1 MPPNAGS
8 RRFKCHSTLRPSAD
22 NAAATRS
29 APPAAQLLGDAGW
42 SIPRNKGA
50 SNWAPQLLRN
60 PCCLSF
66 CPKAHTHACVAR
78 QVPTHA
84 PTRLCWRPQSRHRE
98 GIAVAAGSRRAAPSR
113 FARSHRRCTSPS
125 TEYTTAP
132 PPRRDSGCCVPADAS
147 TLATVSARL
156 HRTATLGRG
165 AYGARAVRATAA
177 WPARRACN
185 LATAPRPAPAPA
197 CLQMGRALALR
208 RVSMAECLFVPLG
221 LGTAEVR

>member
-113 FARSHRRCTSPS
+113 FARSPQAVHIPKHGIYHRTPPAARFWLLRAGRRLHPRNCERAS
-125 TEYTTAP
+125 TQDSHARSRRVWRPRRARHRSVACAP
-132 PPRRDSGCCVPADAS
+132 RMSSGHRTPPRPRSRV
-147 TLATVSARL
+147 LAN
-156 HRTATLGRG
+156 G
-165 AYGARAVRATAA
+165 
-177 WPARRACN
+177 P
-185 LATAPRPAPAPA
+185 
-197 CLQMGRALALR
+197 
-208 RVSMAECLFVPLG
+208 
-221 LGTAEVR
+221 GTCIEAGQHG